1 MFFITSIVSSLLRSI
16 EFFRSGL
23 GKWFTLGFEKL
34 VDFKIFLLPLF
45 IWGVIRFFISLFT
58 TVCSAI
64 REKLASLNFSGIQ
77 VGGVDILSLAN
88 SVLPLDELV
97 GLIVAWFGV
106 ASVVA
111 SIRFIRAA
119 WSAIPLKAS

>member
-1 MFFITSIVSSLLRSI
+1 MFFITSAVTYLLKSL
-16 EFFRSGL
+16 EFFRSGV
-23 GKWFTLGFEKL
+23 GKWFTLGFEKTL
-34 VDFKIFLLPLF
+34 EYKVFLLPFF
-45 IWGVIRFFISLFT
+45 IWGVIKFFISLFT

-64 REKLASLNFSGIQ
+64 RDKLASLNFSGIE
-77 VGGVDILSLAN
+77 VGGVDVLALAN
-88 SVLPLDELV
+88 SVLPIDELV

-106 ASVVA
+106 AAVVA